1 MRLFVKFESKVENM
15 AITTTAPYT
24 SSAAVIGLI
33 KRFRDKGLSTPITGD
48 VLLRASVSESLVP
61 RTLQALQLLDL
72 IDDAGQPT
80 PIFQKMRSV
89 PEVEYKKTLSEW
101 VKSIYKEVFLFVDPA
116 TDDLTTVRDAF
127 RSFTPHGQQDRMVS
141 LFIALCVAAGLGPE
155 GKKSEPRLVTRKP
168 IVKIP
173 HRNKVGVKDL
183 NVANRGG
190 AADPGLNFGSF
201 PPALAGLLQS
211 IPSQDK
217 GWTQQNRDKF
227 MSTFGTVLDFVV
239 PIMTEIQL
247 QESES
252 NNSDLA

>member
-1 MRLFVKFESKVENM
+1 
-15 AITTTAPYT
+15 
-24 SSAAVIGLI
+24 
-33 KRFRDKGLSTPITGD
+33 

-72 IDDAGQPT
+72 IDDSGQPT
-80 PIFQKMRSV
+80 LTFQKMRSV
-89 PEVEYKKTLSEW
+89 PEVEYKNTLAEW
-101 VKSIYKEVFLFVDPA
+101 VKSVYEEVFMFVDPA
-116 TDDLTTVRDAF
+116 IHDVTTVRDAF
-127 RSFTPHGQQDRMVS
+127 RSYTPHGQQDRMVS
-141 LFIALCVAAGLGPE
+141 LFLALCVEAGLGPE
-155 GKKSEPRLVTRKP
+155 GKKSEPRPVSRKP
-168 IVKIP
+168 TVKIQ
-173 HRNKVGVKDL
+173 HRNKSGIKDPNVGNK
-183 NVANRGG
+183 GG

-211 IPSQDK
+211 IPSQGK

-252 NNSDLA
+252 NNSDLT